1 MNLMRVGRA
10 ITANE
15 FASWVTPILVLD
27 RAILRPAHGQPVS
40 TRNVDKDRSPCPLY
54 PTSHGTRSIGIA
66 VSGGVDSMALATLL
80 SRHVQ
85 DQRDALVRIQLH
97 AMIVDHKLRDNS
109 TEEANYVAEQIKR
122 LDIDP
127 HILTLNWSSPSLAL
141 TNGLNKPDKTHLETL
156 ARLERYKAIA
166 QQCHHL
172 NIRQLFV
179 GHHSGDQVETV
190 LFRFSR
196 ASGIDGLAGI
206 QPDAPF
212 GVVNVQEAL
221 DLRVIRP
228 LMNISKARLQAT
240 CEESG
245 TKWVEDPSNRC
256 LDYQRNVIRHYQQD
270 VDSWQRPDQW
280 LQPLCTA
287 SLLAFRDRMDKH
299 RKAAWSQMSPLLQ
312 DIQFDPMNGVC
323 HLRLQ
328 SGGENVKWLHPA
340 RSHVAIRLVSFV
352 VRWVNCKDH
361 SPRLEDLQ
369 TLLTHLRSPHTLSQ
383 NSNKVRAKLGDSK
396 DASESTVYRKTRRRV
411 SSTDPAPAEAA
422 NGLSHRPVT
431 VVMPAFRPINISGV
445 MFSPPRTSKGLTG
458 HWTISRQPM
467 SSIDLQT
474 NTVDISM
481 DQLDGRSSIDILWDH
496 RFFLRIHMPDEQVGP
511 QRTIHVRP
519 MTLDDA
525 RLARRTLKSSVTDG
539 HRDSA
544 HQLEL
549 FMDNVPGKT
558 RLTIP
563 VLSISSSSVSDSDEL
578 VSIPTLGVHLAP
590 DRLKVQCR
598 FKSGDPNFDIP
609 NE

>member
-1 MNLMRVGRA
+1 MNLTRVGRA

-15 FASWVTPILVLD
+15 FASWVAPMLVRD
-27 RAILRPAHGQPVS
+27 WAIPRPAHQQPVM
-40 TRNVDKDRSPCPLY
+40 TRNEDKARSPFTPC
-54 PTSHGTRSIGIA
+54 PTSPGARSIGIA

-85 DQRDALVRIQLH
+85 DLRDSFQKIQLH

-109 TEEANYVAEQIKR
+109 TEEANYVAEQIRR

-127 HILTLNWSSPSLAL
+127 HILTLDWSSPSLAL
-141 TNGLNKPDKTHLETL
+141 ANGNSKPDKTHLETL

-166 QQCHHL
+166 QQCHRL

-190 LFRFSR
+190 LFRLSR

-221 DLRVIRP
+221 DLRVVRP
-228 LMNISKARLQAT
+228 LMSVSKARLRAT
-240 CEESG
+240 CEKAG
-245 TKWVEDPSNRC
+245 TKWVEDPSNRS

-270 VDSWQRPDQW
+270 VDSRQRSDRW
-280 LQPLCTA
+280 LHPLCTA
-287 SLLAFRDRMDKH
+287 SILEFRDRMDKH
-299 RKAAWSQMSPLLQ
+299 RKAAWSQVSPLLQ
-312 DIQFDPMNGVC
+312 GIQFDPMNGVC

-328 SGGENVKWLHPA
+328 SGGENVEWLHPTI
-340 RSHVAIRLVSFV
+340 SHVAIRLMSFV

-369 TLLTHLRSPHTLSQ
+369 TLLAHLRSPHTISQ
-383 NSNKVRAKLGDSK
+383 NINKVQANQGDSE

-411 SSTDPAPAEAA
+411 SSTDPAPIETAK
-422 NGLSHRPVT
+422 GLSHRPAT
-431 VVMPAFRPINISGV
+431 VPTTAFRPINISGV
-445 MFSPPRTSKGLTG
+445 MFSPPRTSKGLAG

-467 SSIDLQT
+467 STVDFRT
-474 NTVDISM
+474 NTVDIST
-481 DQLDGRSSIDILWDH
+481 DQLDGRFPIDILWDQ
-496 RFFLRIHMPDEQVGP
+496 RFFLRIHAPDDRVGP
-511 QRTIHVRP
+511 QRTIHIRP
-519 MTLDDA
+519 LTLDDV
-525 RLARRTLKSSVTDG
+525 RLARRTLKSLVTNGD
-539 HRDSA
+539 RDSSD
-544 HQLEL
+544 QLQL

-563 VLSISSSSVSDSDEL
+563 VVSISSTSVSDSDEL
-578 VSIPTLGVHLAP
+578 VSIPTLAVHLAP
-590 DRLKVQCR
+590 DSLKVQSR
-598 FKSGDPNFDIP
+598 FKSGDPSFDIP
-609 NE
+609 DE

>member
-15 FASWVTPILVLD
+15 FASWVTPILVRD
-27 RAILRPAHGQPVS
+27 RAILRPAHQQPVS
-40 TRNVDKDRSPCPLY
+40 TRNEDKDRSPCPLY
-54 PTSHGTRSIGIA
+54 PTSHGVRSIGIA

-85 DQRDALVRIQLH
+85 DQRDALERIQLH

-109 TEEANYVAEQIKR
+109 TEEANYVAEQIRR

-127 HILTLNWSSPSLAL
+127 HILTLDWSSPSLVL
-141 TNGLNKPDKTHLETL
+141 TNGNNKPDKSHLETL

-166 QQCHHL
+166 RQCHHL

-221 DLRVIRP
+221 DLRIIRP
-228 LMNISKARLQAT
+228 LLNISK
-240 CEESG
+240 
-245 TKWVEDPSNRC
+245 
-256 LDYQRNVIRHYQQD
+256 
-270 VDSWQRPDQW
+270 
-280 LQPLCTA
+280 
-287 SLLAFRDRMDKH
+287 
-299 RKAAWSQMSPLLQ
+299 
-312 DIQFDPMNGVC
+312 DIQFDPMNGLC

-340 RSHVAIRLVSFV
+340 RSHVAVRLVSFV

-369 TLLTHLRSPHTLSQ
+369 TLLTHLRSPHTISQ
-383 NSNKVRAKLGDSK
+383 NSNKVQAMQSDSM

-411 SSTDPAPAEAA
+411 SSTVPAPAETAS
-422 NGLSHRPVT
+422 GLSHRLVT
-431 VVMPAFRPINISGV
+431 VATPAFRPINISGV
-445 MFSPPRTSKGLTG
+445 MFSPPRTSKGLAG

-474 NTVDISM
+474 NTMDISI
-481 DQLDGRSSIDILWDH
+481 DQVDGRSPMDILWDN
-496 RFFLRIHMPDEQVGP
+496 RFFLRIHAPDDRVGP

-544 HQLEL
+544 GQLEL
-549 FMDNVPGKT
+549 FMNNVPGKT

-563 VLSISSSSVSDSDEL
+563 VLSISSTSVSDSDEL

-590 DRLKVQCR
+590 ERLKVQCR
-598 FKSGDPNFDIP
+598 FKSGDPNVDIP